1 MVPPPVR
8 LPETRRHESR
18 ALDAADWSALRGCAM
33 FRELDAEALRRL
45 CGDRHALVYAPGQ
58 HIFSQG
64 DVAEGFYV
72 ILDGWAKVFRIA
84 PSGEEAVMG
93 VFTRGESIADVVSFM
108 GGVYPAS
115 AQAASDLRVIRIDAT
130 RLKTALADDPTLAG
144 ALLGSIVAHT
154 DRIFGEIASL
164 KLMSAPRRLADFLAR
179 QAHAE
184 GGEASLRLPYEKG
197 LLAGRLG
204 MSPETLSRAFAALR
218 GHGVSVDRDRVAI
231 ADLAG
236 LAAFARNLRADQ
248 NA

>member
-1 MVPPPVR
+1 MISTPGR
-8 LPETRRHESR
+8 HSDARRHDGR
-18 ALDAADWSALRGCAM
+18 ALDAADWFALRGCAM
-33 FRELDAEALRRL
+33 FRELDAEILRRL
-45 CGDRHALVYAPGQ
+45 CGDRHALVYTPGQ

-64 DVAEGFYV
+64 DVADGFFV
-72 ILDGWAKVFRIA
+72 ILDGWVKIFRIA

-93 VFTRGESIADVVSFM
+93 VFTRGESIADVVAFM
-108 GGVYPAS
+108 GGAFPAS
-115 AQAASDLRVIRIDAT
+115 AQAASDLRMVKIDAT
-130 RLKTALADDPTLAG
+130 RLKAALAEDPTLAS

-184 GGEASLRLPYEKG
+184 AGAASLRLPYEKG

-218 GHGVSVDRDRVAI
+218 AQGVAVERERVSI
-231 ADLAG
+231 ADVAN
-236 LAAFARNLRADQ
+236 LAAFARNA
-248 NA
+248 ASA